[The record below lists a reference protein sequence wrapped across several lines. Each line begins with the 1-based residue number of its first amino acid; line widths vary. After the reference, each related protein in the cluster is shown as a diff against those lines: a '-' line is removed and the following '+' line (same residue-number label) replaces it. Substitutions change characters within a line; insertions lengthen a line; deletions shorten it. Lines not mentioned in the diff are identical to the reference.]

1 MKRLL
6 RFIINCRK
14 RKDIEKGMWCEHLV
28 WFLKVY
34 ICMLVCA
41 SHFTKDFPH
50 QNLLT
55 ACVGRIGY
63 FTNYFIN
70 FYKLSVLQQV
80 HLLNTVNLFEGLDDL
95 FMLSELVSI

>member
-6 RFIINCRK
+6 RFIINCKK

-28 WFLKVY
+28 WFFKSVY
-34 ICMLVCA
+34 MLVCA
-41 SHFTKDFPH
+41 SHFTKDSPH

-55 ACVGRIGY
+55 SCAGRIGY
-63 FTNYFIN
+63 FTNCFIN

-80 HLLNTVNLFEGLDDL
+80 HLLNTVKN
-95 FMLSELVSI
+95 